1 MSEQRSL
8 SMYEYEVL
16 YDFASDKYEY
26 IESGKEESDK
36 RMQAIHDFIGTYI
49 NGGTFAVFNARNQF
63 LADFDVLDDAIAYKD
78 ENEPKNEIWSIE
90 IIDNAE

>member
-8 SMYEYEVL
+8 SWSEYAEL
-16 YDFASDKYEY
+16 YNFASDKYEY
-26 IESGKEESDK
+26 IESEKEESDK

-49 NGGTFAVFNARNQF
+49 NGGKFGVFNARNQF
-63 LADFDVLDDAIAYKD
+63 LADFEVLDNAIAYKE

-90 IIDNAE
+90 IIDSAE

>member
-8 SMYEYEVL
+8 SMYEYAVL

-26 IESGKEESDK
+26 IEPDVEESDK
-36 RMQAIHDFIGTYI
+36 RMCAIHEFIGVYI
-49 NGGTFAVFNARNQF
+49 DGGKFAVFNARNQF
-63 LADFDVLDDAIAYKD
+63 LADFEVLDDAIDYKE

-90 IIDNAE
+90 IIDSAE